1 MNKQNRQPLGIRP
14 DIRDQLEVFLYTN
27 LSAIVSN
34 DPVILTPEFRA
45 SLTVALNSVGETHHL
60 SFPRDLMELLDVF
73 VIENANKD
81 I

>member
-1 MNKQNRQPLGIRP
+1 MKKQNRQPLGIRP
-14 DIRDQLEVFLYTN
+14 DIHDQLEVFLYTN

-34 DPVILTPEFRA
+34 DPVILTPEFKA
-45 SLTVALNSVGETHHL
+45 SLTVALNSVGERHHL

>member
-14 DIRDQLEVFLYTN
+14 DIHDQLEVFLYTN

-34 DPVILTPEFRA
+34 DPVILTPEFKA
-45 SLTVALNSVGETHHL
+45 SLTVALNSVGERHHL